1 MTEKNPPRA
10 PRASMGGAAV
20 RLEQLR
26 QVSLFRGLSEGELRE
41 LTAAASERRFP
52 KGAVIFNAG
61 DAAEALHLI
70 LAGAVKVFRLS
81 DDGREQTLAVL
92 GPGDCL
98 GEVALLDGG
107 SRSAGAAA
115 LVETRLLTLPR
126 SAFGQALK
134 RQPTIA
140 EKLLALLATRLRV
153 ANRQVEQLAF
163 QDARGRV
170 AGTLLAL
177 AEVHGTGPADRRR
190 IDLRLT
196 HQELANLAGTTR
208 ETSTRILG
216 ELVDLGFLAMDGHH
230 LVLRDQ
236 EGLRTLLR

>member
-1 MTEKNPPRA
+1 MAGTA
-10 PRASMGGAAV
+10 G
-20 RLEQLR
+20 RLERLR
-26 QVSLFRGLSEGELRE
+26 EVSLFRGLSDRE
-41 LTAAASERRFP
+41 LQELAAAAGERWFP
-52 KGAVIFNAG
+52 RGALIFSAG
-61 DAAEALHLI
+61 DAGDALHLI
-70 LAGAVKVFRLS
+70 LAGAVKVFQLN
-81 DDGREQTLAVL
+81 DDGREQTLTVL

-107 SRSAGAAA
+107 SRSASAAA
-115 LVETRLLTLPR
+115 LADTLLFTLPR
-126 SAFGQALK
+126 SAFWQTLK
-134 RQPTIA
+134 RQSAIA

-163 QDARGRV
+163 RDARGRV
-170 AGTLLAL
+170 AGTILAL

-216 ELVDLGFLAMDGHH
+216 ELVDLGFLAMDGHY

-236 EGLRTLLR
+236 EGLRSLLG